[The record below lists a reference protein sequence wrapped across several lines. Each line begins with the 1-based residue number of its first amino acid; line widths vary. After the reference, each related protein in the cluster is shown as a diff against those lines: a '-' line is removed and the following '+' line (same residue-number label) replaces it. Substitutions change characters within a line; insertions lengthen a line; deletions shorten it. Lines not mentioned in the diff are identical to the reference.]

1 MKHINYLYY
10 TSYGLLGSSGC
21 GKTTLLR
28 CILGRLNLESGS
40 IKVLGKAPGTTGH
53 QVPGRDVGYM
63 PQVLTHNNPALDNYC
78 NFSLSTLCLIWQE
91 LALYGEFTTKETMYY
106 FGILNRM
113 SRKYIQ
119 ERMRFL
125 LELLELPQSNRLI
138 RKLRY

>member
-1 MKHINYLYY
+1 MHSWKKHINYLYY

-63 PQVLTHNNPALDNYC
+63 PQVLTYNNPALDIV
-78 NFSLSTLCLIWQE
+78 LIY
-91 LALYGEFTTKETMYY
+91 AM
-106 FGILNRM
+106 LN
-113 SRKYIQ
+113 
-119 ERMRFL
+119 L
-125 LELLELPQSNRLI
+125 VGAGPLW
-138 RKLRY
+138 